1 MGPSSS
7 QFTTLILRV
16 HDAILDRVAR
26 YRADSAIPVPVV
38 DDLDAACALIRAT
51 MKLVENHEAT
61 IATLATRRAEAASK
75 TGMWS

>member
-16 HDAILDRVAR
+16 HDAIMLRIER
-26 YRADSAIPVPVV
+26 YRADASIPVPVV
-38 DDLDAACALIRAT
+38 DDLDAACALVRAQQ
-51 MKLVENHEAT
+51 KLLESHEAT
-61 IATLATRRAEAASK
+61 IATLASRRAETASK